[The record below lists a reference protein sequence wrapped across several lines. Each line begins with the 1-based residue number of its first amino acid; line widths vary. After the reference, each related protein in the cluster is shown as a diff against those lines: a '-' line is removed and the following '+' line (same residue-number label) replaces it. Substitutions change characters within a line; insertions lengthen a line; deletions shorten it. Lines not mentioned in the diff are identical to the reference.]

1 MLGRL
6 LGLGEQR
13 AISYQSLFAAGADIA
28 PRTPAGTV
36 INQDT
41 ALKVGA
47 VYSAVRLLTDTIS
60 TLPADSYIRQDGQR
74 RPFRPKPMWLDN
86 PDSGTTREDHV
97 AQVMMSLLLDG
108 NAFVRVYRSQSGRN
122 AGLPTALVVL
132 DPTKVEVR
140 RRADGEVEFLFDDRV
155 TISRD
160 DMLHITEIKRPGSL
174 RGISR
179 IEQVK
184 DTLGIAAAMDE
195 FAGRFFGQ
203 GSVTSGILETPSML
217 TKEQAMQLKDTF
229 EATHRGVS
237 KSHRI
242 GILGGGAKFVKT
254 GVDPEQAQ
262 MLESRRFAVEEVARV
277 FRIPQHMLQVAAPG
291 VQSYASN
298 EENAIQF
305 SVYTLRPYVA
315 KLEAAY
321 SRLLPGEAFIKWNMD
336 GLLRGDLQS
345 RYSAYSTALQSG
357 FMSINDVRRLEDF
370 QSVDGGEAY
379 RVPLANVNVEA
390 ANITEQEKRVMM
402 LTRLVQLGFDP
413 DSALQAVGLPS
424 IEHTGVPSVQLQNPA
439 DVQDSEDGTYSPEGN
454 GGNGGQSSSGGSGGS
469 GQGSG
474 SRRELSIAEI
484 VQKVYLGVGKVITS
498 DEAREIVN
506 AAGANLSVPG
516 PAFTAAGESSNQR
529 DLPVINV
536 QVPEQPARSRKIRRD
551 AAGNIS
557 EIVEE

>member
-6 LGLGEQR
+6 LGLGEPR
-13 AISYQSLFAAGADIA
+13 ALSYQSLFAAGADIA

-47 VYSAVRLLTDTIS
+47 VYAAVRLLTDTIS
-60 TLPADSYIRQDGQR
+60 TLPADTYIRLEGQR
-74 RPFRPKPMWLDN
+74 RPFRPKPEWVDN
-86 PDSGTTREDHV
+86 PDTGTTREDHI

-108 NAFVRVYRSQSGRN
+108 NAFVRVFRAQSGRN

-132 DPTKVEVR
+132 DPTKVQVK
-140 RRADGEVEFLFDDRV
+140 RRADGEVEYVFDDRV
-155 TISRD
+155 TIARQ

-184 DTLGIAAAMDE
+184 DTLGIASAMDE

-203 GSVTSGILETPSML
+203 GSVTSGILETPAML
-217 TKEQAMQLKDTF
+217 TKEQALQLKETF
-229 EATHRGVS
+229 EATHKGVQ

-254 GVDPEQAQ
+254 GVDPEAAQ

-298 EENAIQF
+298 EQNAIQF
-305 SVYTLRPYVA
+305 ATYTLRPYVA

-321 SRLLPGEAFIKWNMD
+321 SSLLPGQAFMRWNLD

-370 QSVDGGEAY
+370 QAVTGGDAY

-402 LTRLVQLGFDP
+402 LARLVQLGFSP
-413 DSALQAVGLPS
+413 AESLQAVGLPQ
-424 IEHTGVPSVQLQNPA
+424 IDHTGLPTVQLQNPA
-439 DVQDSEDGTYSPEGN
+439 LIDPEN
-454 GGNGGQSSSGGSGGS
+454 PLDAYPV
-469 GQGSG
+469 
-474 SRRELSIAEI
+474 RDMDPAEFATA
-484 VQKVYLGVGKVITS
+484 VS
-498 DEAREIVN
+498 DAIRALPQPVVN
-506 AAGANLSVPG
+506 VNM
-516 PAFTAAGESSNQR
+516 
-529 DLPVINV
+529 
-536 QVPEQPARSRKIRRD
+536 PEQATRTKKVKRD
-551 AAGNIS
+551 AAGNIA

>member
-1 MLGRL
+1 MLARL
-6 LGLGEQR
+6 LGLGEPR
-13 AISYQSLFAAGADIA
+13 ALSYQSLFAAGADIA
-28 PRTPAGTV
+28 PRTYAGTV
-36 INQDT
+36 VNQET

-47 VYSAVRLLTDTIS
+47 VYAAVRLLTDTVS
-60 TLPADSYIRQDGQR
+60 TLPADTYIRLEGQR
-74 RPFRPKPMWLDN
+74 RPFRPKPEWVDN
-86 PDSGTTREDHV
+86 PDVGTTREDHI

-108 NAFVRVYRSQSGRN
+108 NAFVRIFRAQSGRN

-132 DPTKVEVR
+132 DPTKVEVKR
-140 RRADGEVEFLFDDRV
+140 RGDGEVEYVFDDRV
-155 TISRD
+155 TIARQD
-160 DMLHITEIKRPGSL
+160 ILHITEIKRPGSL

-184 DTLGIAAAMDE
+184 ETLGIAAAMDE

-203 GSVTSGILETPSML
+203 GSVTSGILETPAML
-217 TKEQAMQLKDTF
+217 TKEQALQLKETF
-229 EATHRGVS
+229 EATHKGVQ

-291 VQSYASN
+291 VQSYSSN
-298 EENAIQF
+298 EQNAIQF
-305 SVYTLRPYVA
+305 ATYTLRPYVA

-321 SRLLPGEAFIKWNMD
+321 SSLLPGQAFMRWNLD

-370 QSVDGGEAY
+370 QAVTGGDAY

-390 ANITEQEKRVMM
+390 ANITEQEKRVIM
-402 LTRLVQLGFDP
+402 LARLVQMGFSP
-413 DSALQAVGLPS
+413 AESLQAVGLPQ
-424 IEHTGVPSVQLQNPA
+424 IEHTGLPSVQLQNPA
-439 DVQDSEDGTYSPEGN
+439 QISPDDP
-454 GGNGGQSSSGGSGGS
+454 
-469 GQGSG
+469 QG
-474 SRRELSIAEI
+474 EYP
-484 VQKVYLGVGKVITS
+484 V
-498 DEAREIVN
+498 
-506 AAGANLSVPG
+506 
-516 PAFTAAGESSNQR
+516 R
-529 DLPVINV
+529 DLDPAEFASAVSDAIRGLPAPVINV
-536 QVPEQPARSRKIRRD
+536 NVPEQQARTKKVKRD

>member
-36 INQDT
+36 INQET

-47 VYSAVRLLTDTIS
+47 VYAAVRLLSDTVS
-60 TLPADSYIRQDGQR
+60 TLPADTYIRQDGQR
-74 RPFRPKPMWLDN
+74 RPFRPKPMWVDN

-108 NAFVRVYRSQSGRN
+108 NAFVRVYRSTAGRN
-122 AGLPTALVVL
+122 AGLVTALVVL

-140 RRADGEVEFLFDDRV
+140 RRADGEVEFVFDDRI
-155 TISRD
+155 TIARE
-160 DMLHITEIKRPGSL
+160 DMLHIAEIKRPGAL

-217 TKEQAMQLKDTF
+217 TKEQAMQLKETF

-254 GVDPEQAQ
+254 GVDPESAQ

-305 SVYTLRPYVA
+305 ATYTLRPYVA

-321 SRLLPGEAFIKWNMD
+321 SRLLPGDAFMRWNMD

-357 FMSINDVRRLEDF
+357 FMSINDVRRLED
-370 QSVDGGEAY
+370 QRAVDGGDAY

-402 LTRLVQLGFDP
+402 LTRLVQLGFEP
-413 DSALQAVGLPS
+413 SESLSAVGLPT
-424 IEHTGVPSVQLQNPA
+424 IAHTGLPTVQLQNPA
-439 DVQDSEDGTYSPEGN
+439 VLDPEDPE
-454 GGNGGQSSSGGSGGS
+454 S
-469 GQGSG
+469 
-474 SRRELSIAEI
+474 
-484 VQKVYLGVGKVITS
+484 VYPV
-498 DEAREIVN
+498 
-506 AAGANLSVPG
+506 
-516 PAFTAAGESSNQR
+516 R
-529 DLPVINV
+529 DLDPQEFATAVSDAIRGLPAPVVNV
-536 QVPEQPARSRKIRRD
+536 TVPEQPARTRKVQRD
-551 AAGNIS
+551 AAGNIT

>member
-1 MLGRL
+1 MLARL
-6 LGLGEQR
+6 LGLGDKR
-13 AISYQSLFAAGADIA
+13 ALSYQSLFAAGADIA

-47 VYSAVRLLTDTIS
+47 VYAAVRLLTDTIS
-60 TLPADSYIRQDGQR
+60 TLPADTFVRSNGERLPY
-74 RPFRPKPMWLDN
+74 RPKPLWVDN
-86 PDSGTTREDHV
+86 PDMGTTREDHI

-108 NAFVRVYRSQSGRN
+108 NAFVRIFRATSGRN
-122 AGLPTALVVL
+122 AGLVTALVVL
-132 DPTKVEVR
+132 DPTKVKVQR
-140 RRADGEVEFLFDDRV
+140 RSDGDVEYLFDNRI
-155 TISRD
+155 TIARE
-160 DMLHITEIKRPGSL
+160 DMLHITEIKRPGAL

-217 TKEQAMQLKDTF
+217 TKEQALQLKETF

-254 GVDPEQAQ
+254 GVDPEHAQ

-305 SVYTLRPYVA
+305 ATYTLRPYVA

-321 SRLLPGEAFIKWNMD
+321 SRLLPGDAFMRWNLD

-357 FMSINDVRRLEDF
+357 FMSINDVRRIEDF
-370 QSVDGGEAY
+370 RPVDGGDAY

-390 ANITEQEKRVMM
+390 ANINEQERRVMN
-402 LTRLVQLGFDP
+402 TVRLIQVGFAP
-413 DSALQAVGLPS
+413 DEALAFAGIPA
-424 IEHTGVPSVQLQNPA
+424 ITHTGLPSVQLQAAGNFDPEDPA
-439 DVQDSEDGTYSPEGN
+439 DAYPV
-454 GGNGGQSSSGGSGGS
+454 
-469 GQGSG
+469 
-474 SRRELSIAEI
+474 
-484 VQKVYLGVGKVITS
+484 
-498 DEAREIVN
+498 
-506 AAGANLSVPG
+506 
-516 PAFTAAGESSNQR
+516 R
-529 DLPVINV
+529 DLDPQEFATAVSDAIRGLPAPVVNV
-536 QVPEQPARSRKIRRD
+536 TVPEQPARTKKVERD
-551 AAGNIS
+551 AHGNITQ
-557 EIVEE
+557 IVEE

>member
-13 AISYQSLFAAGADIA
+13 ALSYQSLFAAGADIA

-60 TLPADSYIRQDGQR
+60 TLPADSYIRFDGQR
-74 RPFRPKPMWLDN
+74 RPFRPKPAWITN

-108 NAFVRVYRSQSGRN
+108 NAFVRVYRAQSGRN

-132 DPTKVEVR
+132 DPTKVEVH
-140 RRADGEVEFLFDDRV
+140 RRADGEIEYLFDDRV
-155 TISRD
+155 TINRD

-217 TKEQAMQLKDTF
+217 TKEQAVQLKETF

-321 SRLLPGEAFIKWNMD
+321 SRLLPGDAFIKWNMD

-413 DSALQAVGLPS
+413 AESLDAVGLPG
-424 IEHTGVPSVQLQNPA
+424 IEHTGLPTVQLQ
-439 DVQDSEDGTYSPEGN
+439 SPEL
-454 GGNGGQSSSGGSGGS
+454 
-469 GQGSG
+469 
-474 SRRELSIAEI
+474 LSP
-484 VQKVYLGVGKVITS
+484 S
-498 DEAREIVN
+498 DPEAGYPV
-506 AAGANLSVPG
+506 
-516 PAFTAAGESSNQR
+516 R
-529 DLPVINV
+529 DLDPAEFASAVSDAIRGIPAPVVNV

>member
-6 LGLGEQR
+6 LGLGEPR
-13 AISYQSLFAAGADIA
+13 ALSYQSLFAAGADIA

-47 VYSAVRLLTDTIS
+47 VYAAVRLLSDTVS
-60 TLPADSYIRQDGQR
+60 TLPADTFIRQDGQR
-74 RPFRPKPMWLDN
+74 RPFRPKPMWVDN

-108 NAFVRVYRSQSGRN
+108 NAFVRVYRSTAGRN
-122 AGLPTALVVL
+122 AGLVTALVVL

-140 RRADGEVEFLFDDRV
+140 RRADGEVEFVFDDRI
-155 TISRD
+155 TIARD
-160 DMLHITEIKRPGSL
+160 DMIHITEIKRPGAL

-254 GVDPEQAQ
+254 GVDPESAQ

-305 SVYTLRPYVA
+305 ATYTLRPYVA

-321 SRLLPGEAFIKWNMD
+321 SRLLPGEAFMRWNMD

-357 FMSINDVRRLEDF
+357 FMSINDVRRLED
-370 QSVDGGEAY
+370 QRQVDGGDAY

-390 ANITEQEKRVMM
+390 ANITEQEKRVNM
-402 LTRLVQLGFDP
+402 LTRLVQLGFEP
-413 DSALQAVGLPS
+413 SDSLDVVGLPS
-424 IEHTGVPSVQLQNPA
+424 IAHTGLPTVQLQNPA
-439 DVQDSEDGTYSPEGN
+439 VFDPIDPE
-454 GGNGGQSSSGGSGGS
+454 S
-469 GQGSG
+469 
-474 SRRELSIAEI
+474 AYP
-484 VQKVYLGVGKVITS
+484 V
-498 DEAREIVN
+498 
-506 AAGANLSVPG
+506 
-516 PAFTAAGESSNQR
+516 R
-529 DLPVINV
+529 DLDPDEFATAISDAIRGLPAPVVNV
-536 QVPEQPARSRKIRRD
+536 SVPEQPARTRKVQRD
-551 AAGNIS
+551 AAGNII